1 MKYKVELKPKA
12 IKDIKGLHKSDQK
25 RIVNKIE
32 SLTDNLYGNVKKL
45 TNFTPE
51 YRLRV
56 GNWRVL
62 FEVENDLIVIYRVL
76 PRKEAYRR

>member
-1 MKYKVELKPKA
+1 MNYKIEVMPKA
-12 IKDIKGLHKSDQK
+12 IKELKTIPRKEAEKIVDKIKTLS
-25 RIVNKIE
+25 N
-32 SLTDNLYGNVKKL
+32 NLSGDVKKL

-62 FEVENDLIVIYRVL
+62 FEVEGERIVIYRVL
-76 PRKEAYRR
+76 HRKKSYK